1 MQKSVIQTFGFRNY
15 VEDGK
20 VVGFQFKVRNPYYRG
35 VYLSQVLTGY
45 CTVDGE
51 DIGRDNIFW
60 KVGGDRVYSWQQ
72 MKEARQVH
80 WNILQY
86 ATIIVKKPGG
96 LKQGFHDLRYSF
108 TSTKSYMPPMMNNAN
123 AALQP
128 DNNPEQSKATAFSS
142 EFGATHHYRRL
153 IIV

>member
-1 MQKSVIQTFGFRNY
+1 MEKTVIQSVGFRNV

-20 VVGFQFKVRNPYYRG
+20 VIGFQFKVRNPYYRG
-35 VYLSQVLTGY
+35 VYLSQVQTGY
-45 CTVDGE
+45 ATIDGE
-51 DIGRDNIFW
+51 DIGRDDIMW
-60 KVGGDRVYSWQQ
+60 RVGGITYTWQD
-72 MKEARQVH
+72 MLTCRNVH
-80 WNILQY
+80 WNPLQL

-108 TSTKSYMPPMMNNAN
+108 TSTKSYMPPMMNVNNA
-123 AALQP
+123 LRP
-128 DNNPEQSKATAFSS
+128 DTTGGSGTFS

>member
-1 MQKSVIQTFGFRNY
+1 MQKTVIQTFGFRNV

-20 VVGFQFKVRNPYYRG
+20 VIGFQFKVRNPYYRG

-60 KVGGDRVYSWQQ
+60 KVGGDRVYTWQQ

-80 WNILQY
+80 WNILQC

-108 TSTKSYMPPMMNNAN
+108 SSTKSYMPPMMNNAN

-153 IIV
+153 IMV